1 MANTFL
7 TNQIVTY
14 EALDVL
20 ENTDAAAKIINRE
33 YSDQFK
39 FGGAVLGQTLSI
51 RKPARFVGRL
61 GQAVNIEGI
70 AETFVP
76 LTLSFQ
82 RGVDTQITSQDLM
95 LRIDDYRNRVLK
107 PEIARLANLIDQDVC
122 NLAQGLNQFVGVPGT
137 TPTTL
142 TTYLAAKTKLDN
154 SAAPMDGD
162 RNMILSPAAE
172 ASIVD
177 ALKGLFQSATEIKE
191 QYLSGEMGRSIG
203 FDWSMDQNVYVHTVG
218 TFTGTPLVNGA
229 SQSGSSIVTDGWTA
243 GDVLNAGDVISFV
256 STTTPVNALNPA
268 SYQNTGAAAQ
278 FVVTATTTA
287 DGSGNMTIPIAPA
300 IVGPASSTPQ
310 FQNVT
315 NLPADNTAI
324 YVFDTAAASFSAISG
339 KSSPQNLA
347 VHKDFGTLAMVD
359 MPLPGGTDQAYRA
372 ASKKT
377 GNSIR
382 VIRDYV
388 ATTDQY
394 IQRLDVLYGVAVL
407 RQELG
412 CRIGG

>member
-7 TNQIVTY
+7 TNQIITY

-203 FDWSMDQNVYVHTVG
+203 FDWSMDQNVYVHKIG
-218 TFTGTPLVNGA
+218 
-229 SQSGSSIVTDGWTA
+229 
-243 GDVLNAGDVISFV
+243 
-256 STTTPVNALNPA
+256 
-268 SYQNTGAAAQ
+268 
-278 FVVTATTTA
+278 
-287 DGSGNMTIPIAPA
+287 
-300 IVGPASSTPQ
+300 
-310 FQNVT
+310 
-315 NLPADNTAI
+315 
-324 YVFDTAAASFSAISG
+324 
-339 KSSPQNLA
+339 
-347 VHKDFGTLAMVD
+347 
-359 MPLPGGTDQAYRA
+359 RA
-372 ASKKT
+372 H
-377 GNSIR
+377 
-382 VIRDYV
+382 V
-388 ATTDQY
+388 
-394 IQRLDVLYGVAVL
+394 
-407 RQELG
+407 
-412 CRIGG
+412 

>member
-137 TPTTL
+137 TQ
-142 TTYLAAKTKLDN
+142 
-154 SAAPMDGD
+154 
-162 RNMILSPAAE
+162 I
-172 ASIVD
+172 
-177 ALKGLFQSATEIKE
+177 
-191 QYLSGEMGRSIG
+191 GRAH
-203 FDWSMDQNVYVHTVG
+203 V
-218 TFTGTPLVNGA
+218 
-229 SQSGSSIVTDGWTA
+229 
-243 GDVLNAGDVISFV
+243 
-256 STTTPVNALNPA
+256 
-268 SYQNTGAAAQ
+268 
-278 FVVTATTTA
+278 
-287 DGSGNMTIPIAPA
+287 
-300 IVGPASSTPQ
+300 
-310 FQNVT
+310 
-315 NLPADNTAI
+315 
-324 YVFDTAAASFSAISG
+324 
-339 KSSPQNLA
+339 
-347 VHKDFGTLAMVD
+347 
-359 MPLPGGTDQAYRA
+359 
-372 ASKKT
+372 
-377 GNSIR
+377 
-382 VIRDYV
+382 
-388 ATTDQY
+388 
-394 IQRLDVLYGVAVL
+394 
-407 RQELG
+407 
-412 CRIGG
+412 